1 MLSGISL
8 ETSEFEQHVN
18 QMANRIEQLQTLDDG
33 QPNQTI
39 QRYILPIFLYV
50 HEASRISQA
59 PIYLALNVQPS
70 SPDGKDFLNYLQI
83 VEIYD
88 ETYHQPLIQTSPL
101 TPFVYPNK
109 IRLFNPINELDRH
122 SVIAGL
128 RDPKTQHEVLTR
140 LSLVF
145 VESIRFYSVRRA
157 VQQALQTRGAIDFSS
172 QMSLI
177 RQWEGMTNDLVHLLT
192 MNRNYIEVDQK
203 LPVTSSNQNVFSVSI
218 FHLNAAAQVNMW
230 FLYQFIRC
238 NNQYHQQTQ
247 DGDGSCDVDT
257 WSQTKWK
264 VGCKNA
270 NGRDVPVRNMNLQSC
285 AQMCQRTPSCSHF
298 SWKNNDCYLK
308 NGIIVATEEKQTYDF
323 HDTCGFKTS
332 RKSKRNTT

>member
-8 ETSEFEQHVN
+8 ETSEFERQVI
-18 QMANRIEQLQTLDDG
+18 QVTNRIEQLQTLDDG

-70 SPDGKDFLNYLQI
+70 GPDGKDFLNYLQI

-88 ETYHQPLIQTSPL
+88 ETYYQPLIQTSPL

-157 VQQALQTRGAIDFSS
+157 VQQALQTRGAVDFSS

-264 VGCKNA
+264 VGCEKA
-270 NGRDVPVRNMNLQSC
+270 NGRAVPVINLNLQSC

-298 SWKNNDCYLK
+298 SWKNNDCYLE
-308 NGIIVATEEKQTYDF
+308 NGKVVATNQKTYV
-323 HDTCGFKTS
+323 
-332 RKSKRNTT
+332 